1 MIWNKSVKQK
11 INEKTTSP
19 VGAITFEQY
28 IAYIGLHKKD
38 IFCEP
43 MTLSVYE

>member
-1 MIWNKSVKQK
+1 M
-11 INEKTTSP
+11 NEKTAYP
-19 VGAITFEQY
+19 VGANTLEQY
-28 IAYIGLHKKD
+28 ITYIRVHKKD

>member
-1 MIWNKSVKQK
+1 MD
-11 INEKTTSP
+11 EKTTSP
-19 VGAITFEQY
+19 VGANTFEQY
-28 IAYIGLHKKD
+28 ITYIGLHKKD